1 MGKHKKPLVI
11 VLQSILIFL
20 SVNFSVY
27 ASNTDELVI
36 KTIPNKELFTILNM
50 APGDI
55 EMRILTVQNRDS
67 RNFTYNSKA
76 RLRSGSEQF
85 YNQLLLKIEDS
96 NEILFNGRL
105 KEYEGIPTRL
115 LRSLHQEDLKFS
127 IEFPIDSG
135 NEYKGLKIEVE
146 FIFTA
151 IIENNNEI
159 PEDPKDPE
167 NPVDPEDPTDPEDP
181 EDPKDPENPVDP
193 TDPENPENPEDP
205 TDPENPVDPEDPKD
219 PENPVDP
226 EDPTDPENPVDPED
240 PEGPENPVGPED
252 PVDPDDT
259 PIEEVKPER
268 PINEDDLGSDP
279 VEGQILPS
287 TSTNIYNF
295 LILGFVLL
303 LAGIGLNLYRKKQRK
318 YLETQRS

>member
-36 KTIPNKELFTILNM
+36 KTIPNKELFTILNL

-55 EMRILTVQNRDS
+55 EKRILTVQNRDT

-76 RLRSGSEQF
+76 RLKSGSEVF
-85 YNQLLLKIEDS
+85 YNELLLKIEDS

-105 KEYEGIPTRL
+105 KDYDGIRTRL
-115 LRSLHQEDLKFS
+115 LRALHQEDLKFS

-135 NEYKGLKIEVE
+135 NEFKGLKIEVE
-146 FIFTA
+146 FNFTA

-159 PEDPKDPE
+159 P
-167 NPVDPEDPTDPEDP
+167 VDPEDPTDPINPVDP
-181 EDPKDPENPVDP
+181 EDPKDPKNPVD
-193 TDPENPENPEDP
+193 PEDP
-205 TDPENPVDPEDPKD
+205 TDPENPVDPEGPTD

-226 EDPTDPENPVDPED
+226 EDPTDPENPV
-240 PEGPENPVGPED
+240 GPVGPED
-252 PVDPDDT
+252 PEDTVDSDDT

-268 PINEDDLGSDP
+268 PINEDDLESVP

-295 LILGFVLL
+295 LFLGFALL
-303 LAGIGLNLYRKKQRK
+303 LAGIGLNLYRKKK
-318 YLETQRS
+318 DKV

>member
-27 ASNTDELVI
+27 ASNTDESVI

-55 EMRILTVQNRDS
+55 EKRILTVQNRDS

-76 RLRSGSEQF
+76 LLKNGSEEF
-85 YNQLLLKIEDS
+85 YNELLLKIEDS

-105 KEYEGIPTRL
+105 KDYDGIRTRL
-115 LRSLHQEDLKFS
+115 LRSLHQEDLLFS

-135 NEYKGLKIEVE
+135 NEFKGLKIEAE

-159 PEDPKDPE
+159 PEEPEDPE
-167 NPVDPEDPTDPEDP
+167 NPVDPEDP
-181 EDPKDPENPVDP
+181 V
-193 TDPENPENPEDP
+193 
-205 TDPENPVDPEDPKD
+205 DPENPVDPEDPVDPVDPENPENPVDPED

-226 EDPTDPENPVDPED
+226 EDPGEPESPVVPENPEDPTVPEDPNDPNDPENPVDS
-240 PEGPENPVGPED
+240 
-252 PVDPDDT
+252 DDT

-268 PINEDDLGSDP
+268 PINEDDLESDP

-295 LILGFVLL
+295 LFLGFALL
-303 LAGIGLNLYRKKQRK
+303 LAGIGLNRYRKNKEK
-318 YLETQRS
+318 I

>member
-36 KTIPNKELFTILNM
+36 KTIPNKELFTILNL

-55 EMRILTVQNRDS
+55 EKRILTVQNRDT

-76 RLRSGSEQF
+76 RLKSGSEVF
-85 YNQLLLKIEDS
+85 YNELLLKIEDS

-105 KEYEGIPTRL
+105 KDYDGIRTRL
-115 LRSLHQEDLKFS
+115 LRALHQEDLKFS

-135 NEYKGLKIEVE
+135 NEFKGLKIEVE
-146 FIFTA
+146 FNFTA

-159 PEDPKDPE
+159 P
-167 NPVDPEDPTDPEDP
+167 VDPEDPTDPI
-181 EDPKDPENPVDP
+181 
-193 TDPENPENPEDP
+193 
-205 TDPENPVDPEDPKD
+205 NPVDPEDPKD

-226 EDPTDPENPVDPED
+226 EDPTDPENPVDPEGPTD
-240 PEGPENPVGPED
+240 PENPVDPEDPTDPENPVGPVGPED
-252 PVDPDDT
+252 PEDTVDSDDT

-268 PINEDDLGSDP
+268 PINEDDLESVP

-295 LILGFVLL
+295 LFLGFALL
-303 LAGIGLNLYRKKQRK
+303 LAGIGLNLYRKKK
-318 YLETQRS
+318 DKV

>member
-55 EMRILTVQNRDS
+55 EKRTLTVQNRDS

-76 RLRSGSEQF
+76 RLKSGSEAF
-85 YNQLLLKIEDS
+85 YNELLLKIEDS

-105 KEYEGIPTRL
+105 KDYDGIRTRL

-135 NEYKGLKIEVE
+135 NEFKGLQIEVE

-159 PEDPKDPE
+159 PEDPG
-167 NPVDPEDPTDPEDP
+167 
-181 EDPKDPENPVDP
+181 
-193 TDPENPENPEDP
+193 
-205 TDPENPVDPEDPKD
+205 DPENPVDPEDPKD

-226 EDPTDPENPVDPED
+226 EDPKDPENPVDPED
-240 PEGPENPVGPED
+240 PKDPENPVDPGNPKDPENPVDPED
-252 PVDPDDT
+252 PNVPEDPNEPKDPESPVDSDDT
-259 PIEEVKPER
+259 PTDIDEVKPER
-268 PINEDDLGSDP
+268 PIDEDELESDP

-287 TSTNIYNF
+287 TSTNIYNYLF
-295 LILGFVLL
+295 LGFALL
-303 LAGIGLNLYRKKQRK
+303 LAGIGLNLYRKNKEK
-318 YLETQRS
+318 I